1 MRPAALVAGGF
12 LIAIAIGTVLLALP
26 VAHAPGQAVGWSDAL
41 FTATSAVCVTGLI
54 VVDTGSAFS
63 LFGRTV
69 IALLIQAGG
78 LGILTLGG
86 LAALLVGSRVGYR
99 QRLHLQRQVGAL
111 HLGGVMRLVR
121 GIVIVVVVA
130 EVALT
135 VVLWPR
141 LAAEHGLLGGLG
153 VAAFHAISA
162 FNNAGFSTYADSLGR
177 YVGDAWIVVPILV
190 AFVLGGIGH
199 PVLLTAFGRF
209 RGGGDRFSLHAKMA
223 LAMTGALLAFG
234 AIAVAAFE
242 WSNPATLGALSWP
255 ERILAALFQGA
266 TPRTAGFNTVDVASL
281 RPATLS
287 LMLLLM
293 FIGGSPGST
302 AGGIKTVTF
311 FVLAGS
317 AWSWSRGHGEL
328 EIWGRRLVADLVAR
342 AGVIAFLGVMLVG
355 AGFTLLLTLD
365 PHLGFT
371 PLLFESVS
379 AFGTVGLSLGVTPE
393 LSEGARLVVVALM
406 LIGRLGPLTAAVA
419 LLERS
424 RAKLTSYP
432 AEDVMIG

>member
-1 MRPAALVAGGF
+1 MRPAALVAAGF
-12 LIAIAIGTVLLALP
+12 LIAIAVGTVLLALP
-26 VAHAPGQAVGWSDAL
+26 VAHAPGHAVSWSDAL
-41 FTATSAVCVTGLI
+41 FTATSAVCVTGLV

-78 LGILTLGG
+78 LGIVTLGG
-86 LAALLVGSRVGYR
+86 LAALLVGSRVGFR

-111 HLGGVMRLVR
+111 HVGGVMRLVR
-121 GIVIVVVVA
+121 GIVLVAVVA
-130 EVALT
+130 EGALT
-135 VVLWPR
+135 LALWPR
-141 LAAEHGLLGGLG
+141 LAAEHGVLSGLG

-162 FNNAGFSTYADSLGR
+162 FNNAGFSTYQDSLSR
-177 YVGDAWIVVPILV
+177 YVGDAWIVLPILT
-190 AFVLGGIGH
+190 AFVLGGVGH
-199 PVLLTAFGRF
+199 AVLLTVIDRL
-209 RGGGDRFSLHAKMA
+209 RGGGARFTLHAKMA
-223 LAMTGALLAFG
+223 LAMTAALLAFA
-234 AIAVAAFE
+234 AIAVAALE
-242 WSNPATLGALSWP
+242 WSNPATLGDLAWP
-255 ERILAALFQGA
+255 DRLLAALFQGA

-281 RPATLS
+281 RPATLA

-293 FIGGSPGST
+293 FVGGSPGST

-328 EIWGRRLVADLVAR
+328 EIWGRRLTADLVAR

-355 AGFTLLLTLD
+355 AGFTLLLVLD
-365 PHLGFT
+365 PRLGFT

-379 AFGTVGLSLGVTPE
+379 AFGTVGLSLGVTPD
-393 LSEGARLVVVALM
+393 LSEGGRLVVVALM
-406 LIGRLGPLTAAVA
+406 LVGRLGPLTAAVA

-424 RAKLTSYP
+424 RAKLASYP

>member
-12 LIAIAIGTVLLALP
+12 LVAIAVGTVLLALP
-26 VAHAPGQAVGWSDAL
+26 AAHAPGHDVSWSAAL

-54 VVDTGSAFS
+54 VVETGSAFS

-121 GIVIVVVVA
+121 GIVIVVVTA
-130 EVALT
+130 EAALT
-135 VVLWPR
+135 LVLWPR
-141 LAAEHGLLGGLG
+141 LAAEHGVLDGLG

-162 FNNAGFSTYADSLGR
+162 FNNAGFSTYEGSLAR
-177 YVGDAWIVVPILV
+177 YAGDAWILLPIGV
-190 AFVLGGIGH
+190 AFVAGGIGH
-199 PVLLTAFGRF
+199 HVLLDGAARL
-209 RGGGDRFSLHAKMA
+209 RGGRARMSLHARMVLSMTAA
-223 LAMTGALLAFG
+223 LVLLGAV
-234 AIAVAAFE
+234 AVAAFE
-242 WSNPATLGALSWP
+242 WRNPATLGALAP
-255 ERILAALFQGA
+255 AERLLAALFQGA
-266 TPRTAGFNTVDVASL
+266 TPRTAGFSVVDVGAMQ
-281 RPATLS
+281 PATLAVT
-287 LMLLLM
+287 MLLM

-328 EIWGRRLVADLVAR
+328 EIWGRRLAAELVVR
-342 AGVIAFLGVMLVG
+342 AGVIAFLAVLVVG
-355 AGFTLLLTLD
+355 AGFTALLAID
-365 PHLGFT
+365 PQLGFA
-371 PLLFESVS
+371 PLMFESVS
-379 AFGTVGLSLGVTPE
+379 AFGTVGLTTGVTPE
-393 LSEGARLVVVALM
+393 LSEGSRLVVVALM

-424 RAKLTSYP
+424 RAKLVSRP

>member
-12 LIAIAIGTVLLALP
+12 LIAIAVGTVLLALP
-26 VAHAPGQAVGWSDAL
+26 VAHAPGQQVGWTDAL

-111 HLGGVMRLVR
+111 HLGGVVRLVR
-121 GIVIVVVVA
+121 GIVLVVVTA

-135 VVLWPR
+135 LVLWPR

-162 FNNAGFSTYADSLGR
+162 FNNAGFSTYQDSLAR
-177 YVGDAWIVVPILV
+177 YVGDAWIALPIV
-190 AFVLGGIGH
+190 GAFVLGGIGH
-199 PVLLTAFGRF
+199 HVLLDGVARL
-209 RGGGDRFSLHAKMA
+209 RGGRARMSLHARMA
-223 LAMTGALLAFG
+223 LSMTALLLVAG
-234 AIAVAAFE
+234 TVAVAAFE
-242 WSNPATLGALSWP
+242 WRNPATLGALAP
-255 ERILAALFQGA
+255 LERLLAAVFQAA
-266 TPRTAGFNTVDVASL
+266 TPRTAGFFVVDVGAMQ
-281 RPATLS
+281 PATLAVT
-287 LMLLLM
+287 MLLM

-311 FVLAGS
+311 FVLIGS

-328 EIWGRRLVADLVAR
+328 EIWGRRLAAELVVR
-342 AGVIAFLGVMLVG
+342 AGVIAFLAALVVG
-355 AGFTLLLTLD
+355 AGFTALLAID
-365 PHLGFT
+365 PQLGFA

-379 AFGTVGLSLGVTPE
+379 AFGTVGLTMGVTPE
-393 LSEGARLVVVALM
+393 LSEGGRLVVVALM

-424 RAKLTSYP
+424 RAKLVSRP

>member
-12 LIAIAIGTVLLALP
+12 LIAIAVGTVLLALP
-26 VAHAPGQAVGWSDAL
+26 LAHAPGQEVGWSDAL

-111 HLGGVMRLVR
+111 HLGGVVRLVR
-121 GIVIVVVVA
+121 GIVLVVVTA
-130 EVALT
+130 EVVLT
-135 VVLWPR
+135 LVLWPR
-141 LAAEHGLLGGLG
+141 LAAEHGVVGGLG

-162 FNNAGFSTYADSLGR
+162 FNNAGFSTYQASLAR
-177 YVGDAWIVVPILV
+177 YVGDAWIVLPIV
-190 AFVLGGIGH
+190 IAFVLGGIGH
-199 PVLLTAFGRF
+199 HVLLDGVARR
-209 RGGGDRFSLHAKMA
+209 RGGRARMSLHARMA
-223 LAMTGALLAFG
+223 LAMTAALLLAG
-234 AIAVAAFE
+234 TVAVAAFE
-242 WSNPATLGALSWP
+242 WRNPATLGALAP
-255 ERILAALFQGA
+255 ADRLAAALFQAA
-266 TPRTAGFNTVDVASL
+266 TPRTAGFSVVDVGAMQ
-281 RPATLS
+281 PATLAVT
-287 LMLLLM
+287 MLLM

-311 FVLAGS
+311 FVLIGS

-328 EIWGRRLVADLVAR
+328 EIWGRRLAAELVVR
-342 AGVIAFLGVMLVG
+342 AGVIAFLAALVVG
-355 AGFTLLLTLD
+355 AGFTALLAID
-365 PHLGFT
+365 PELGFA

-379 AFGTVGLSLGVTPE
+379 AFGTVGLTMGVTPE
-393 LSEGARLVVVALM
+393 LSEGGRLVVIALM

-424 RAKLTSYP
+424 RAKLVSRP